1 MSSDT
6 LNLTLRV
13 WRQAGPD
20 KPGGFCDYQLEGVS
34 THMSFLEML
43 DVLNEKLIAAGDEP
57 VAFDHDCRE
66 GICGMCSL
74 MINGQAHGPDR
85 GTTTCQLHMRRFSS
99 GETITIEPWRATP
112 FPVVRDLVVNRS
124 AFDRIIQSGG
134 FVSVNTGNAPDG
146 NCIPVPGHRQE
157 TAMDAA
163 ACIGCGAC
171 VAACKNASA
180 MLFVSAKVSQLSILP
195 QGQPERAGRVL
206 NMVAQMD
213 KEGFGSCT
221 NTSEC
226 EAACPAEISVSHIAR
241 LNREYMKA
249 LVFADR

>member
-1 MSSDT
+1 MSSDL

-13 WRQAGPD
+13 WRQAAQNQ
-20 KPGGFCDYQLEGVS
+20 PGAFRDYRLDGVS

-43 DVLNEKLIAAGDEP
+43 DVLNERLIAQGEEP

-85 GTTTCQLHMRRFSS
+85 GTTTCQLHMRRFRN
-99 GETITIEPWRATP
+99 GETITIEPWRADP
-112 FPVVRDLVVNRS
+112 FPVIRDLVVNRS

-146 NCIPVPGHRQE
+146 NSIPVPGVDQE
-157 TAMDAA
+157 VAMDAA

-195 QGQPERAGRVL
+195 QGKPERANRVL

-226 EAACPAEISVSHIAR
+226 EAACPAEISVAHIAR

-249 LVFADR
+249 MLCADN